1 MPPKK
6 AVETKKATRSQ
17 SAAAAAT
24 KSKQVVTKTT
34 KKVAKIEDKKVTRG
48 RKAASKSPS
57 PSPSPKKTQ
66 KGKSAS
72 VSKSKVAKTATV
84 DKKDTKAAKTAV
96 KTKQAVAKPSPKKTN
111 KRKAKSVSPSP
122 DTKTQTKKSPVK
134 KVKDVPKDDTSE
146 DEKKIVKQIVKGL
159 CAVDQYVQNASQ
171 YTVLQEGSQIYNL
184 TLNQSNVDH
193 NNNKFYL
200 GQVLCKDGSNQYW
213 VFFRWGRVGV
223 PGQQSLKACSSKQ
236 EAIGEFQKKKNEKIK
251 GGYTEIF
258 IKYGE
263 DEEEKPKKKT
273 TTQAT
278 KKKDCTLSVPVQTL
292 INDIFDM
299 KMIESTIKEIGYD
312 SKKMPLGKLDDRTI
326 RSAYTVLKNLLESIN
341 NNKVSEYGSYSSQF
355 YSLIPHDFGF
365 QKMNNF
371 ILKTEEAVRKKLS
384 MLQDLSDL
392 KIATQLLKESNSDD
406 SIIDQ
411 NYKKLNSE
419 IKEVTDKKTLDI
431 IKQYVNQGKG
441 YYNPKILEI
450 FSVKRKGEQERYL
463 KNIGNDTLLWHGSRI
478 SNFVGILS
486 QGLRIAPPEA
496 PVTGYNYGKG
506 IYLADQFTKSCDYC
520 AGNSDGIHYIMLIK
534 AALGTPNK
542 IERTDYNADK
552 LPKGTHSCWG
562 WGTHGPEDFLTFN
575 GVKVPKGQEVRTKSK
590 HYMKYNEFIIY
601 DVAQAQ
607 IDYLIRF
614 KKN

>member
-1 MPPKK
+1 MPPKR
-6 AVETKKATRSQ
+6 ATRSQ
-17 SAAAAAT
+17 SAAAAT
-24 KSKQVVTKTT
+24 KGKQAATKTT
-34 KKVAKIEDKKVTRG
+34 KKDAKIEDKKVTRG
-48 RKAASKSPS
+48 RKAATKSPS

-66 KGKSAS
+66 KGKPAAA
-72 VSKSKVAKTATV
+72 SKSKSKDTKVATV
-84 DKKDTKAAKTAV
+84 DKKNTKAAQKTTQ
-96 KTKQAVAKPSPKKTN
+96 KTKQAKTAPAPSPKKTN

-122 DTKTQTKKSPVK
+122 DTKAQTKKSPVK
-134 KVKDVPKDDTSE
+134 KVKDVPKKDESE
-146 DEKKIVKQIVKGL
+146 DEKKTVKQIVKGK
-159 CAVDQYVQNASQ
+159 CAVDQYVPNSTQ
-171 YTVLQEGSQIYNL
+171 YTVLQEGNQIYNL
-184 TLNQSNVDH
+184 TLNQSNVDA

-200 GQVLCKDGSNQYW
+200 GQVLVKDGTNQYS

-223 PGQQSLKACSSKQ
+223 PGQQSIKVCSSKF
-236 EAIGEFQKKKNEKIK
+236 EAISEFQKKKSDKIK

-263 DEEEKPKKKT
+263 DDEDEKPKKKQ
-273 TTQAT
+273 TTQPT
-278 KKKDCTLSVPVQTL
+278 KRKDCTLSAAVQTL

-312 SKKMPLGKLDDRTI
+312 SKKMPLGKLDDKTI
-326 RSAYTVLKNLLESIN
+326 KQAYTVLKDLLDAVK
-341 NNKVSEYGSYSSQF
+341 NNKVSDYGRYSSQF

-365 QKMNNF
+365 QKMSNF
-371 ILKTEEAVRKKLS
+371 ILKTEEQVRKKLS

-392 KIATQLLKESNSDD
+392 KIATQLLKESDSDD
-406 SIIDQ
+406 SILDQ
-411 NYKKLNSE
+411 NYKKLNAE

-431 IKQYVNQGKG
+431 IKNYVNQGKG
-441 YYNPKILEI
+441 HYSPKILEI
-450 FSVKRKGEQERYL
+450 FSVKRKGEQERYS

-542 IERTDYNADK
+542 IEKTDYNANN

-562 WGTHGPEDFLTFN
+562 WGTHGPEEFITFN

-601 DVAQAQ
+601 DIAQAQ

-614 KKN
+614 KKY